1 MTDQPDDIQPVD
13 PLKPYTGRFQVHDQ
27 IPEKGRDKQEI
38 LNELSTMAEE
48 ENQHWKNGQVSGILY
63 HTGDGD
69 GAGGF

>member
-38 LNELSTMAEE
+38 LNELKDIF
-48 ENQHWKNGQVSGILY
+48 ENESSGV
-63 HTGDGD
+63 
-69 GAGGF
+69 